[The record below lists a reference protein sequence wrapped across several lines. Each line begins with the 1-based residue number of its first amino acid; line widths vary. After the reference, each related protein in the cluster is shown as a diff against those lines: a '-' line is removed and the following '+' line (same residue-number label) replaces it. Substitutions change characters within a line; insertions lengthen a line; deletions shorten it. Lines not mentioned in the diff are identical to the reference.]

1 MPPMLDNVR
10 IVLVNTTH
18 PGNIGAAARAM
29 KTMGLTRLYL
39 VNPSRFPSAE
49 ATAMASG
56 ADDLLQRAVVCETL
70 AEAIADCGLVLGTS
84 ARQRSLAW
92 PELPVDEAA
101 GRAAGEAASHPV
113 ALLFGRE
120 RYGLTNDELKTCH
133 YLVYI
138 PTPGPYGSLNL
149 AQAVQ
154 VASYELSRHAAAERR
169 APQHEPASA
178 ERMESFYGH
187 LETTLR
193 DLDFLHEQSDKLM
206 LRLRRLFNRAR
217 PNVDELNILRGI
229 LSNAQRAAGGRSAGG
244 RDGKDSGEAGQS

>member
-1 MPPMLDNVR
+1 MMDNIR

-29 KTMGLTRLYL
+29 KTMGLRRLYL
-39 VNPSRFPSAE
+39 VNPAQFPSAE
-49 ATAMASG
+49 ATARASG
-56 ADDLLQRAVVCETL
+56 ADDLLAEATVCESLT
-70 AEAIADCGLVLGTS
+70 EAIAGCTLVLGTS

-92 PELPVDEAA
+92 PELSVADAAAKASAEA
-101 GRAAGEAASHPV
+101 GNRQV

-154 VASYELSRHAAAERR
+154 VVSYELARHAGAKRE
-169 APQHEPASA
+169 APEHVPASA

-187 LETTLR
+187 LETTLSQ
-193 DLDFLHEQSDKLM
+193 LGFLHEQSDKLM

-217 PNVDELNILRGI
+217 PDTDELNILRGI
-229 LSNAQRAAGGRSAGG
+229 LSSAQRAAGAPAAGG
-244 RDGKDSGEAGQS
+244 RDGGETGDSDSGGRT